1 MEGDCKMKI
10 IENFKKQSL
19 FIKILDI
26 LSFIFVIYEIII
38 FAITGTLN
46 YAIMPGIIAIIAIS
60 TIFRKKD

>member
-1 MEGDCKMKI
+1 MKI

-26 LSFIFVIYEIII
+26 LSFICVIYEVII
-38 FAITGTLN
+38 FAVTGTLN
-46 YAIMPGIIAIIAIS
+46 YTIIPEIIVILSIS

>member
-1 MEGDCKMKI
+1 MKI

-26 LSFIFVIYEIII
+26 LSFICVIYEIII
-38 FAITGTLN
+38 FAMTGTLN
-46 YAIMPGIIAIIAIS
+46 YVIMPGIIVIIAIS

>member
-1 MEGDCKMKI
+1 MKI

-26 LSFIFVIYEIII
+26 LSFICVIYEVII
-38 FAITGTLN
+38 FAVTGTLN
-46 YAIMPGIIAIIAIS
+46 YTIIPGIIVILSIS